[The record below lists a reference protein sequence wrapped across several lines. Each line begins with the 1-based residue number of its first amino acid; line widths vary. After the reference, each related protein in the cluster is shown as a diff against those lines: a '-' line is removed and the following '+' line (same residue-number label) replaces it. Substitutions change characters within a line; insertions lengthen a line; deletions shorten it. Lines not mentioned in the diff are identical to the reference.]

1 MLYEDD
7 GGVAEEPMAAV
18 SVEEEDAIKPPDLT
32 PAIDR
37 FFKRFRI

>member
-7 GGVAEEPMAAV
+7 SAIAEEPVVAETAD
-18 SVEEEDAIKPPDLT
+18 ETIKPDLT